1 MKILTINSG
10 STSIKFKLFSMPDE
24 KVIASGKIEE
34 IGGKSSVLNYQ
45 TNGYE
50 EKDKK
55 CKVPDHMTG
64 LNIIIEK
71 LSNPETG
78 VIEDRKEIYAIGHR
92 VVNIGDKASIAMI
105 IDDKV
110 MEYIKDC
117 LDLAPLHNP
126 PNLIGI
132 EVCRRIFGKS
142 TPNIAVFD
150 NTFHKDMPEKAYLY
164 GIPYDLYEKY
174 KIRKY
179 GFHGIAYTYMVER
192 VAKLLKKDL
201 KTLKIIALMLGGG
214 SSITAVKYGKTID
227 TSMGF
232 TPAEGLFMSTRSGD
246 LDPSVITYIMKRED
260 MDIEGIDDMIN
271 KKSGLLGLSKKFKDF
286 KDIENGVLT
295 GDRACIRA
303 FNSYCYK
310 IKKYI
315 GSYIAAM
322 NGVDVIVFGGGI
334 GENSYIARREILK
347 DIDYLGIELDKSK
360 NEITLKEDSISTNN
374 SKVPIFVINIDE
386 EVIIARETY
395 SLTKK

>member
-110 MEYIKDC
+110 MGYIKDC

-295 GDRACIRA
+295 GDHACIRA

-374 SKVPIFVINIDE
+374 SKVPIFVINVDE
-386 EVIIARETY
+386 EVIIARKTY

>member
-374 SKVPIFVINIDE
+374 SKVPIFVINVDE

>member
-1 MKILTINSG
+1 
-10 STSIKFKLFSMPDE
+10 MPDE

-78 VIEDRKEIYAIGHR
+78 VIEDKKEIYAIGHR

-271 KKSGLLGLSKKFKDF
+271 KKSGLLGLSIKFKDF

-374 SKVPIFVINIDE
+374 SKVPIFVINVDE
-386 EVIIARETY
+386 EVIIARKTY

>member
-110 MEYIKDC
+110 MGYIKDC

-132 EVCRRIFGKS
+132 EVCRRIFGES

-286 KDIENGVLT
+286 KDKFDALSEIEKKTFSVLYYFT
-295 GDRACIRA
+295 
-303 FNSYCYK
+303 S
-310 IKKYI
+310 IKKL
-315 GSYIAAM
+315 
-322 NGVDVIVFGGGI
+322 
-334 GENSYIARREILK
+334 R
-347 DIDYLGIELDKSK
+347 
-360 NEITLKEDSISTNN
+360 
-374 SKVPIFVINIDE
+374 
-386 EVIIARETY
+386 
-395 SLTKK
+395 KKCLAICH